1 MIKVMKDSNEKIERD
16 KKNNWTQTRI
26 ENASKKINQEIYK
39 RNRQAPIQIK
49 LDDLSIFV
57 NGRITRRGISK
68 GMVFIQEDFN
78 KNILNIEKKTI
89 EILLNSNLE
98 KQYEEL
104 LEIKQ
109 IMKTEIWTDIRFL
122 MINKA
127 ITPGEITELI
137 RMQIEIDKYIDKLGE
152 SIKRAISSNR

>member
-1 MIKVMKDSNEKIERD
+1 MEEKP
-16 KKNNWTQTRI
+16 KKNNWTQSKV

-57 NGRITRRGISK
+57 NGRITRRGIAK

-78 KNILNIEKKTI
+78 KNILDIEKRTI
-89 EILLNSNLE
+89 EILFNLNLNE
-98 KQYEEL
+98 QYEEL
-104 LEIKQ
+104 QKIKN
-109 IMKTEIWTDIRFL
+109 IMKIEIWTDIRFL

-137 RMQIEIDKYIDKLGE
+137 RMQIEIDKDIEKWGE
-152 SIKRAISSNR
+152 SIKKLYPLKGKVSKLLYIK

>member
-1 MIKVMKDSNEKIERD
+1 MEEKA
-16 KKNNWTQTRI
+16 KKNNWTQSKV
-26 ENASKKINQEIYK
+26 ENASKKINQEIYN

-57 NGRITRRGISK
+57 NGRITRRGIAK

-78 KNILNIEKKTI
+78 KNILDIEKRTI
-89 EILLNSNLE
+89 EILLNLNLNE
-98 KQYEEL
+98 QYEEL
-104 LEIKQ
+104 QKIKH
-109 IMKTEIWTDIRFL
+109 IMKIEIWSDIRFL

-137 RMQIEIDKYIDKLGE
+137 RMQIEIDKDIEKWGE
-152 SIKRAISSNR
+152 SIKKAISTGR

>member
-1 MIKVMKDSNEKIERD
+1 MEEKP
-16 KKNNWTQTRI
+16 KKNNWIQSKV

-57 NGRITRRGISK
+57 NGRITRRGIAK

-78 KNILNIEKKTI
+78 KNILDIEKRTI
-89 EILLNSNLE
+89 EILFNLNLNE
-98 KQYEEL
+98 QYEEL
-104 LEIKQ
+104 QKIKN
-109 IMKTEIWTDIRFL
+109 IMRIEIWTDIRFL

-137 RMQIEIDKYIDKLGE
+137 RMQIEIDKDIEKWGE
-152 SIKRAISSNR
+152 SIKKAISAER

>member
-1 MIKVMKDSNEKIERD
+1 MEEKP
-16 KKNNWTQTRI
+16 KKNNWTQSKV

-57 NGRITRRGISK
+57 NGRITRRGIAK

-78 KNILNIEKKTI
+78 KNILDIEKRTI
-89 EILLNSNLE
+89 EILFNLNLNE
-98 KQYEEL
+98 QYEEL
-104 LEIKQ
+104 QKIKN
-109 IMKTEIWTDIRFL
+109 IMRIEIWTDIMFL

-137 RMQIEIDKYIDKLGE
+137 RMQIEIDKDIEKWGE
-152 SIKRAISSNR
+152 SIKKAISAER

>member
-1 MIKVMKDSNEKIERD
+1 MIKVMKDSNEKIERN

-78 KNILNIEKKTI
+78 KNISKHIIINNNTIINLTCFLNFLV
-89 EILLNSNLE
+89 LLLFAIISLLVLTHNLSH
-98 KQYEEL
+98 L
-104 LEIKQ
+104 DN
-109 IMKTEIWTDIRFL
+109 IWL
-122 MINKA
+122 NNM
-127 ITPGEITELI
+127 
-137 RMQIEIDKYIDKLGE
+137 
-152 SIKRAISSNR
+152 S

>member
-1 MIKVMKDSNEKIERD
+1 MEEKP
-16 KKNNWTQTRI
+16 KKNNWTQSKV

-57 NGRITRRGISK
+57 NGRITRRGIAK

-78 KNILNIEKKTI
+78 KNILDIEKRTI
-89 EILLNSNLE
+89 EILFNLNLNE
-98 KQYEEL
+98 QYEEL
-104 LEIKQ
+104 QKIKN
-109 IMKTEIWTDIRFL
+109 IMKIEIWTDIRFL

-137 RMQIEIDKYIDKLGE
+137 RMQIEIDKDIEKWGE
-152 SIKRAISSNR
+152 SIKKAISTER

>member
-1 MIKVMKDSNEKIERD
+1 MKEKP
-16 KKNNWTQTRI
+16 KKNNWTQSKV

-57 NGRITRRGISK
+57 NGRITRRGIAK

-78 KNILNIEKKTI
+78 KNILDIEKRTI
-89 EILLNSNLE
+89 EILFNLNLNE
-98 KQYEEL
+98 QYEEL
-104 LEIKQ
+104 QKIKN
-109 IMKTEIWTDIRFL
+109 IMRIEIWTDIRFL

-137 RMQIEIDKYIDKLGE
+137 RMQIEIDKDIEKWGE
-152 SIKRAISSNR
+152 SIKKAISAER

>member
-1 MIKVMKDSNEKIERD
+1 MIKVMKDSNEKIERN

-137 RMQIEIDKYIDKLGE
+137 RMQIEIDKDIDKWGE

>member
-78 KNILNIEKKTI
+78 KNILNIEKK
-89 EILLNSNLE
+89 L
-98 KQYEEL
+98 
-104 LEIKQ
+104 
-109 IMKTEIWTDIRFL
+109 
-122 MINKA
+122 
-127 ITPGEITELI
+127 
-137 RMQIEIDKYIDKLGE
+137 
-152 SIKRAISSNR
+152 

>member
-1 MIKVMKDSNEKIERD
+1 MEEKP
-16 KKNNWTQTRI
+16 KKNNWTQSKV

-57 NGRITRRGISK
+57 NGRITRRGIAK

-78 KNILNIEKKTI
+78 KNILDIEKRTI
-89 EILLNSNLE
+89 EILFNLNLNE
-98 KQYEEL
+98 QYEEL
-104 LEIKQ
+104 QKIKN
-109 IMKTEIWTDIRFL
+109 IMRIEIWTDIRFL

-137 RMQIEIDKYIDKLGE
+137 RMQIEIDKDIEKWGE
-152 SIKRAISSNR
+152 SIKKAISAER

>member
-1 MIKVMKDSNEKIERD
+1 MEEKP
-16 KKNNWTQTRI
+16 KKNNWTQSKV
-26 ENASKKINQEIYK
+26 EKASKKINQEIYK

-57 NGRITRRGISK
+57 NGRITRRGIAK

-78 KNILNIEKKTI
+78 KNILDIEKRTI
-89 EILLNSNLE
+89 EILFNLNLNE
-98 KQYEEL
+98 QYEEL
-104 LEIKQ
+104 QKIKN
-109 IMKTEIWTDIRFL
+109 IMKIEIWTDIRFL

-137 RMQIEIDKYIDKLGE
+137 RMQIEIDKDIEKWGE
-152 SIKRAISSNR
+152 SIKKAISAER

>member
-127 ITPGEITELI
+127 ITPVEITELI
-137 RMQIEIDKYIDKLGE
+137 RMQIEIDKDIDKWGE

>member
-1 MIKVMKDSNEKIERD
+1 MEEKP
-16 KKNNWTQTRI
+16 KKNNWTQSKV

-57 NGRITRRGISK
+57 NGRITRRGIAK
-68 GMVFIQEDFN
+68 GMVFIQEDFY
-78 KNILNIEKKTI
+78 KNILDIEKRTI
-89 EILLNSNLE
+89 EILFNLNLNE
-98 KQYEEL
+98 QYEEL
-104 LEIKQ
+104 QKIKN
-109 IMKTEIWTDIRFL
+109 IMKIEIWTDIRFL

-137 RMQIEIDKYIDKLGE
+137 RMQIEIDKDIEKWGE
-152 SIKRAISSNR
+152 SIKKLYPLKGKVSKLLYIK

>member
-1 MIKVMKDSNEKIERD
+1 MEEKP
-16 KKNNWTQTRI
+16 KKNNWTQSKV

-57 NGRITRRGISK
+57 NGRITRRGIAK

-78 KNILNIEKKTI
+78 KNILDIEKRTI
-89 EILLNSNLE
+89 EILFNLNLNE
-98 KQYEEL
+98 QYEEL
-104 LEIKQ
+104 QKIKN
-109 IMKTEIWTDIRFL
+109 IMRIEIWTDIRFL

-137 RMQIEIDKYIDKLGE
+137 RMQIEIDKDIEKWGE
-152 SIKRAISSNR
+152 SIKKAISVER

>member
-1 MIKVMKDSNEKIERD
+1 MEEKP
-16 KKNNWTQTRI
+16 KKNNWTQSKV

-57 NGRITRRGISK
+57 NGRITRRGIAK
-68 GMVFIQEDFN
+68 GMLFIQEDFN
-78 KNILNIEKKTI
+78 KNILDIEKRTI
-89 EILLNSNLE
+89 EILFNLNLNE
-98 KQYEEL
+98 QYEEL
-104 LEIKQ
+104 QKIKN
-109 IMKTEIWTDIRFL
+109 IMRIEIWTDIRFL

-137 RMQIEIDKYIDKLGE
+137 RMQIEIDKDIEKWGE
-152 SIKRAISSNR
+152 SIKKAISAER

>member
-1 MIKVMKDSNEKIERD
+1 MEEKA
-16 KKNNWTQTRI
+16 KKNNWTQSKV
-26 ENASKKINQEIYK
+26 ENASKKINQEIYN

-57 NGRITRRGISK
+57 NGRITRRGIAK

-78 KNILNIEKKTI
+78 KNILDIEKRTI
-89 EILLNSNLE
+89 EILLNLNLNE
-98 KQYEEL
+98 QYEEL
-104 LEIKQ
+104 QKIKH
-109 IMKTEIWTDIRFL
+109 IMKIEIWSDIRFL

-137 RMQIEIDKYIDKLGE
+137 RMQIEIDKDIEKWGE
-152 SIKRAISSNR
+152 SIKKAISAGR

>member
-1 MIKVMKDSNEKIERD
+1 MEEKP
-16 KKNNWTQTRI
+16 KKNNWTQSKV

-57 NGRITRRGISK
+57 NGRITRRGIAK

-78 KNILNIEKKTI
+78 KNILDIEKRTI
-89 EILLNSNLE
+89 EILFNLNLNE
-98 KQYEEL
+98 QYEEL
-104 LEIKQ
+104 QKIKN
-109 IMKTEIWTDIRFL
+109 IMKIEIWTDIRFL

-137 RMQIEIDKYIDKLGE
+137 RMQIEIDKDIEKWGE
-152 SIKRAISSNR
+152 SIKKAISAER